1 MAKGGLIHYVCI
13 ADAHISSVR
22 QSTSDTLT
30 VVAGR
35 WAFCAFD
42 AKGEGHDW
50 RETEGMTIEA
60 PRSGLPRGR
69 FAQLPVEGRSR
80 YAAARSAGALGGDDP
95 DGSAAPQPDEL

>member
-30 VVAGR
+30 VVSGR

-50 RETEGMTIEA
+50 RETEGVMIEA
-60 PRSGLPRGR
+60 LRSGFPKTR
-69 FAQLPVEGRSR
+69 FMQLPAEDHSR
-80 YAAARSAGALGGDDP
+80 
-95 DGSAAPQPDEL
+95 